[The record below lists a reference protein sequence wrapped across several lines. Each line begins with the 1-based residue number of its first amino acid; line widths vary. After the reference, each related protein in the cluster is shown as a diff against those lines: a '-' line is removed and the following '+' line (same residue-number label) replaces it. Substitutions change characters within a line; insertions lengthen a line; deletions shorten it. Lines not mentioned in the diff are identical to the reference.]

1 MTSKG
6 NYQQL
11 QQTSGLSAANATYI
25 EDLYDQYLT
34 DPHSV
39 SQDWQQYFA
48 SIGST
53 SDVCIGK
60 VRQRF
65 ETLGRQAAVAVCNSN
80 ARADDSQQANVANL
94 INDYRRFGHLQA
106 NVDPLALTLA
116 PAMPELSLAYHHLT
130 DADLSREFDACGV
143 CGLQRAT
150 LKEIITLLQQTYCGS
165 IGAEIMHISDSKQRN
180 WLVERYEAVK
190 GQPHFSSDEKK
201 RILAKQIAAHGLE
214 KYLGT
219 KYVGQKRF
227 SIEGADSLIAMMDAF
242 TYHAAKNGVK
252 ELVVGMAHRGRL
264 NMLVNFL
271 GKAPATLFDE
281 FEGKVQDDF
290 SGDVKYHKGFSS
302 NVTTPFGVVHLAMAY
317 NPSHLETVDP
327 VIEGSVYAKQWRR
340 NDTERDQVVPV
351 LLHGDASFAGQG
363 VVQETFNFSQSP
375 GYTTGGTVHIVINN
389 QVGFTTNGVDTRST
403 RYCTDI
409 AKMVDAPIL
418 HINGDD
424 PEACVFGLQLLYDY
438 RKQFKQ
444 DVVIDLVC
452 YRRHGHNEADEPSM
466 TQPLMYQVIKKHA
479 APYQIYAEKLIAAQ
493 VVTSADVDQKAKNY
507 RALLDSGKPVVEIHN
522 SEQSDVKNQY
532 AANWK
537 LYSETDWRA
546 NYESTLNPKQL
557 KMIAT
562 DILKALKEYSMQ
574 PQVAKLIHNRQKM
587 TEDELPIDWGFAET
601 LAYASLLVD
610 GHPVRISGEDVER
623 GTFGHRHAV
632 IHNYETGERRLPLNH
647 LSDSQATFSIY
658 NSILSEYAVMGFE
671 VGYAAAAPES
681 LVIWEAQYG
690 DFANGAQIIVDQF
703 LSSGEQKWKQ
713 KSGLVLFLPHGYE
726 GSGPEHSS
734 ARLERY
740 LQLCAQH
747 NIQVC
752 VPTTPA
758 QVFHMLRRQVLR
770 KMRKP
775 LFVMTPKS
783 MLRSPLAVS
792 HFEDLAHGQFEP
804 VIGEVDAS
812 IVPAKVRRVILC
824 SGKVYYDLVSK
835 RQTENITDIA
845 IIRIEQLYPF
855 PDQELLVALKPFTH
869 AKQIVW
875 TQEEPLNQGAW
886 YSMQHKMLTALTKT
900 QSLDCVSRPASAAP
914 AGGYMATH
922 IQRQTKVIEDA
933 LQLNS
938 SEKEAIK

>member
-1 MTSKG
+1 MTSKSD
-6 NYQQL
+6 YEKL
-11 QQTSGLSAANATYI
+11 QETSGLSGANATYI

-34 DPHSV
+34 DPNSV
-39 SQDWQQYFA
+39 AKEWQIYFA
-48 SIGST
+48 NIGST
-53 SDVCIGK
+53 SDTPVSQ
-60 VRQRF
+60 VREQF
-65 ETLGRQAAVAVCNSN
+65 EALGRQAAVATCNSG
-80 ARADDSQQANVANL
+80 ASVDSKQANVANI
-94 INDYRRFGHLQA
+94 INDYRRFGHLEA
-106 NVDPLALTLA
+106 KVDPLALM
-116 PAMPELSLAYHHLT
+116 PATAVPELTLTHHHLT

-150 LKEIITLLQQTYCGS
+150 LKDILNVLQQTYCGS
-165 IGAEIMHISDSKQRN
+165 IGAEIMHIADSKQRN
-180 WLVERYEAVK
+180 WLVARYEAAK
-190 GQPHFSSDEKK
+190 GQPQFSVDEKK
-201 RILAKQIAAHGLE
+201 RILEKQIAAHGLE

-227 SIEGADSLIAMMDAF
+227 SIEGADSLIPMMDAF
-242 TYHAAKNGVK
+242 TYHAAKNGAK

-271 GKAPATLFDE
+271 GKAPATIFDE
-281 FEGKVQDDF
+281 FEGKVSDDV

-302 NVTTPFGVVHLAMAY
+302 DVDTPYGAIHLAMAY

-327 VIEGSVYAKQWRR
+327 VVEGSVYAKQWRR
-340 NDTERDQVVPV
+340 NDTEREQVLPI

-363 VVQETFNFSQSP
+363 VVQETFNFSQCP

-389 QVGFTTNGVDTRST
+389 QVGFTTNGTDTRST

-418 HINGDD
+418 HVNGDD

-444 DVVIDLVC
+444 DVVIDLIC

-466 TQPLMYQVIKKHA
+466 TQPLMYRVIKKHA
-479 APYQIYAEKLIAAQ
+479 APYQIYADKLMAEN
-493 VVTSADVDQKAKNY
+493 VVSSADVDRKVKNY
-507 RALLDSGKPVVEIHN
+507 RKSLDSGKPVVEIHN
-522 SEQSDVKNQY
+522 SEKSDAKNNY
-532 AANWK
+532 AAKWK

-546 NYESTLNPKQL
+546 GYDASLSVPQL
-557 KMIAT
+557 KKIAVNLLT
-562 DILKALKEYSMQ
+562 ALKEYSMQ

-587 TEDELPIDWGFAET
+587 TDDELPIDWGFAEM
-601 LAYASLLVD
+601 LAYASLLES
-610 GHPVRISGEDVER
+610 GYPVRISGEDVER

-632 IHNYETGERRLPLNH
+632 IHNYDTGERLLPLNH
-647 LSDSQATFSIY
+647 LSDTQAEFTIH

-713 KSGLVLFLPHGYE
+713 HSGLVLFLPHGYE

-770 KMRKP
+770 NMRKP

-783 MLRSPLAVS
+783 MLRSHSAVS
-792 HFEDLAHGQFEP
+792 DFDELANGKFEP
-804 VIGEVDAS
+804 VIGEVDIN
-812 IVPAKVRRVILC
+812 IVPQKVRRVVLC
-824 SGKVYYDLVSK
+824 SGKVYYEIVAK
-835 RQTENITDIA
+835 RQAENITDIA
-845 IIRIEQLYPF
+845 VIRIEQLYPF
-855 PDQELLVALKPFTH
+855 PDSELTDALKPFIN
-869 AKQIVW
+869 AKQVVW

-886 YSMQHKMLTALTKT
+886 YSMQHKMCAALTEV
-900 QSLDCVSRPASAAP
+900 QNLDCVSRPASAAP

-922 IQRQTKVIEDA
+922 IQRQTKVVNDA

-938 SEKEAIK
+938 SENEAKK

>member
-1 MTSKG
+1 MASK
-6 NYQQL
+6 NDYQQL
-11 QQTSGLSAANATYI
+11 LKSSGLSGANATYI
-25 EDLYDQYLT
+25 EDLYDQYLA
-34 DPHSV
+34 DPYSV
-39 SQDWQQYFA
+39 SPEWQTYFA
-48 SIGST
+48 TVGSS
-53 SDVCIGK
+53 SDTPISQ
-60 VRQRF
+60 VREQF
-65 ETLGRQAAVAVCNSN
+65 EALGRQAAVATCNNS
-80 ARADDSQQANVANL
+80 ASVDSKQANVANL
-94 INDYRRFGHLQA
+94 INDFRRLGHLQA
-106 NVDPLALTLA
+106 KVDPLALIQS
-116 PAMPELSLAYHHLT
+116 PAVPELTLAYHHLT
-130 DADLSREFDACGV
+130 QADLSREFDACGV

-150 LKEIITLLQQTYCGS
+150 LKEIFAVLQQTYCGA
-165 IGAEIMHISDSKQRN
+165 IGAEIMHITDTEQRN
-180 WLVERYEAVK
+180 WLMKRFEAVK
-190 GQPHFSSDEKK
+190 GQPHFNADEKK
-201 RILAKQIAAHGLE
+201 RILEKQIAAHGLE

-227 SIEGADSLIAMMDAF
+227 SIEGADTLIAMMDGF

-271 GKAPATLFDE
+271 GKAPASLFDE
-281 FEGKVQDDF
+281 FEGKVYDDF

-302 NVTTPFGVVHLAMAY
+302 DVNTPYGAIHLAMAY

-327 VIEGSVYAKQWRR
+327 VVEGSVYAKQWRR
-340 NDTERDQVVPV
+340 NDTEREQVVPV

-363 VVQETFNFSQSP
+363 VVQETFNFSGCP
-375 GYTTGGTVHIVINN
+375 GYNTGGTVHIVINN
-389 QVGFTTNGVDTRST
+389 QVGFTTNGTDTRST

-418 HINGDD
+418 HVNGDD
-424 PEACVFGLQLLYDY
+424 PEACVFSLQLLYDY

-444 DVVIDLVC
+444 DIVIDLIC

-466 TQPLMYQVIKKHA
+466 TQPLMYKVIKKHP
-479 APYQIYAEKLIAAQ
+479 APYKLYAEKLLAENI
-493 VVTSADVDQKAKNY
+493 VSSADVDQKVKNY
-507 RALLDSGKPVVEIHN
+507 RKSLDSGKPVVEIHN
-522 SEQSDVKNQY
+522 SDKSDVKNQFS
-532 AANWK
+532 AKWK
-537 LYSETDWRA
+537 QYSETDWRA
-546 NYESTLNPKQL
+546 GYDASFSSKHL
-557 KMIAT
+557 KKVA
-562 DILKALKEYSMQ
+562 DDLLKALNNCIMQ

-587 TEDELPIDWGFAET
+587 TDDELPIDWGFAEM
-601 LAYASLLVD
+601 LAYASLLES

-632 IHNYETGERRLPLNH
+632 IHNFETGERILPLNH
-647 LSDSQATFSIY
+647 LSENQAVFTIH

-713 KSGLVLFLPHGYE
+713 YSGLVCFLPHGYE

-752 VPTTPA
+752 APTTPA

-770 KMRKP
+770 NMRKP

-783 MLRSPLAVS
+783 MLRSPFAVS
-792 HFEDLAHGQFEP
+792 QFDDLANGKFEP
-804 VIGEVDAS
+804 VIGEVDAN
-812 IVPAKVRRVILC
+812 IVPEKVRRVILC
-824 SGKVYYDLVSK
+824 SGKVYYEIVAK
-835 RQTENITDIA
+835 RQAENITDIA
-845 IIRIEQLYPF
+845 VIRIEQLYPF
-855 PDQELLVALKPFTH
+855 PDNELTKALQPFTK
-869 AKQIVW
+869 AKQIIW

-886 YSMQHKMLTALTKT
+886 YSMQHKMRAALSEA
-900 QSLDCVSRPASAAP
+900 QCLDCVSRPASAAP

-922 IQRQTKVIEDA
+922 LQRQTKVINDA
-933 LQLNS
+933 LELNP
-938 SEKEAIK
+938 SEKEATK

>member
-1 MTSKG
+1 MANKTD
-6 NYQQL
+6 YQQL
-11 QQTSGLSAANATYI
+11 QQTSGLSGANAAYI
-25 EDLYDQYLT
+25 EDLYDQYLI
-34 DPHSV
+34 DPS
-39 SQDWQQYFA
+39 SIDPQWQAYFA
-48 SIGST
+48 KEGSANDQPIT
-53 SDVCIGK
+53 P
-60 VRQRF
+60 VRDQF
-65 ETLGRQAAVAVCNSN
+65 AFLGRQRPTVVNNTVANV
-80 ARADDSQQANVANL
+80 DSKQANVANL

-106 NVDPLALTLA
+106 TVDPLALTQS
-116 PAMPELSLAYHHLT
+116 PAVPELSLAYHHLT
-130 DADLSREFDACGV
+130 NADLEHEFDACGV
-143 CGLQRAT
+143 CGLDRAP
-150 LKEIITLLQQTYCGS
+150 LKELIALLQKTYCGT
-165 IGAEIMHISDSKQRN
+165 IGAEIMHIANSEQRN
-180 WLVERYEAVK
+180 WLVKRYEAVK
-190 GQPHFSSDEKK
+190 GHPQFSKEEKL
-201 RILAKQIAAHGLE
+201 RILDKQIAAHGLE

-227 SIEGADSLIAMMDAF
+227 SIEGADTLIAMMDAF
-242 TYHAAKNGVK
+242 TTHAAKNGVA

-281 FEGKVQDDF
+281 FEGKIKDTF

-302 NVTTPFGVVHLAMAY
+302 DVNTPYGPIHLAMAY

-340 NDTERDQVVPV
+340 NDTERQAVVPV
-351 LLHGDASFAGQG
+351 LLHGDASFSGQG
-363 VVQETFNFSQSP
+363 VVQETFNFSQCP
-375 GYTTGGTVHIVINN
+375 GYTTGGTVHIVVNN
-389 QVGFTTNGVDTRST
+389 QVGFTTNGTDSRST

-438 RKQFKQ
+438 RREFKQ
-444 DVVIDLVC
+444 DIVIDLIC

-466 TQPLMYQVIKKHA
+466 TQPIMYKTIKKHP
-479 APYQIYAEKLIAAQ
+479 APYQVYAEKLIAQ
-493 VVTSADVDQKAKNY
+493 NVLTNADVDQRLKAY
-507 RALLDSGKPVVEIHN
+507 RKSLDSGKTVVDML
-522 SEQSDVKNQY
+522 SDQKDNPQDQY

-537 LYSETDWRA
+537 IYNETDWRA
-546 NYESTLNPKQL
+546 EYDSELTQKRLKDVASNVLN
-557 KMIAT
+557 
-562 DILKALKEYSMQ
+562 ALKGYSMQ

-587 TEDELPIDWGFAET
+587 TADELPIDWGFAET
-601 LAYASLLVD
+601 LAYATLLEE

-632 IHNYETGERRLPLNH
+632 IHNYDSGERILPLNH
-647 LSDSQATFSIY
+647 LSDNQAEFTIY

-671 VGYAAAAPES
+671 VGYAAASPES

-713 KSGLVLFLPHGYE
+713 YSGLVLFLPHGYE

-783 MLRSPLAVS
+783 MLRSPYAVS
-792 HFEDLAHGQFEP
+792 QFEELANGKFEP
-804 VIGEVDAS
+804 VIGEVDS
-812 IVPAKVRRVILC
+812 NIDPLKVRRVILC
-824 SGKVYYDLVSK
+824 SGKVYYDIAAK
-835 RQTENITDIA
+835 RTEEKINNIA

-855 PDQELLVALKPFTH
+855 PDVELSKALAPFKNATEI
-869 AKQIVW
+869 AW
-875 TQEEPLNQGAW
+875 TQEEPLNQGVW
-886 YSMQHKMLTALTKT
+886 YSMRHKMRAALTDAQT
-900 QSLDCVSRPASAAP
+900 LECVSRPASAAP

-922 IQRQTKVIEDA
+922 LLRQKKVVQDA

-938 SEKEAIK
+938 NEKEESA